1 MTTLIKLLTRKQ
13 QLIQRLEEN
22 PGPNEQAEIERLLAE
37 IDEALNF
44 LDEIGPGTSRR
55 DEQ

>member
-44 LDEIGPGTSRR
+44 LDEMGPGTSRR

>member
-1 MTTLIKLLTRKQ
+1 MTTLVKLLTRKQ

-44 LDEIGPGTSRR
+44 LDETGPGTSRR